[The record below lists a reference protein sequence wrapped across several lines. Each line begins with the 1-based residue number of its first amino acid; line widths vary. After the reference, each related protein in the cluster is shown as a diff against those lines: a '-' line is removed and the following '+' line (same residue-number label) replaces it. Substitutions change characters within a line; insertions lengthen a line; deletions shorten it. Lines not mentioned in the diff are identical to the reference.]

1 MISEDILTA
10 MDILL
15 RWSLTALV
23 WASVI
28 VLTWLV
34 LRWAGRAVA
43 RKRARLVWPAGWRDK
58 DRNEPD
64 DCGDQGGMPEPVDP
78 RHARPKAPETGSG
91 LLVRK
96 DEWEKD
102 GRAEFFR
109 ASRSARADRPQDF

>member
-43 RKRARLVWPAGWRDK
+43 RKRARLFWHKRFWESVTYANPLWEKP
-58 DRNEPD
+58 ESD
-64 DCGDQGGMPEPVDP
+64 DCGDQGGMPEPVGQ
-78 RHARPKAPETGSG
+78 RRPKAPETGSG
-91 LLVRK
+91 LPAGAG
-96 DEWEKD
+96 DY
-102 GRAEFFR
+102 
-109 ASRSARADRPQDF
+109 SATLKPWKAD